1 MIDYKTVISKEESC
15 SQLITAPLNHK
26 IVLNFIAFNLASGS
40 SRVEVFDGKDKNQR
54 LLGNYTGTKPSFIVQ
69 STGRHMFLVVVDTN
83 PLVISNFTAVY
94 NYTATKGKL
103 YLYSGKER
111 DCKIGHLLPRAFPPE
126 RVRETLL
133 LSRRGLVFPLV

>member
-1 MIDYKTVISKEESC
+1 MIDYKTVINKEKSC
-15 SQLITAPLNHK
+15 SQVITAPLNHK

-54 LLGNYTGTKPSFIVQ
+54 LLGNYTGTKPSFIVR
-69 STGRHMFLVVVDTN
+69 STGRYMFLVVVDTN

-103 YLYSGKER
+103 YLYSGKR
-111 DCKIGHLLPRAFPPE
+111 KRL
-126 RVRETLL
+126 
-133 LSRRGLVFPLV
+133 